1 MARQHISSVHLR
13 LMVVGAVGF
22 LAASTAVLAA
32 DTAKEIATAA
42 EHADLAATAVDI
54 KMTKAHLH
62 HTINCLVG
70 PNGAFYFANELN
82 PCKDFGNGAI
92 PETTDPA
99 KKKSLEAALNKAKSG
114 IAAHDPA
121 AAKALAGEAEAL
133 IKSAM

>member
-1 MARQHISSVHLR
+1 MAHQQNSPARLR
-13 LMVVGAVGF
+13 LMIVGAAGLLVV
-22 LAASTAVLAA
+22 STAALAA

-42 EHADLAATAVDI
+42 EHADLAATAADI

-82 PCKDFGNGAI
+82 PCKDLGNGAI
-92 PETTDPA
+92 PETTDAA